1 MAWLVKRNPHEYQG
15 SCVPEYWTVVKK
27 KSVLVISTHHEEGVA
42 DPQASPARGTLW
54 DRDVLAV
61 NRNGNRRSL
70 THRAAA
76 DVRLD
81 VTLLDGHHGK
91 RRRGGQPVGLVVSA
105 GVVTKVAGVAVQE
118 GHGAEAREAG
128 AGQTCNMSIID
139 FFTKKPQHK
148 LLGVQQLKMS
158 ELGVFFISAIK

>member
-1 MAWLVKRNPHEYQG
+1 MACQETSALISGE
-15 SCVPEYWTVVKK
+15 K
-27 KSVLVISTHHEEGVA
+27 KSVLVILTHHEEGVA
-42 DPQASPARGTLW
+42 DPQAAPSRGTLW

-61 NRNGNRRSL
+61 DRNGNRWGL

-81 VTLLDGHHGK
+81 VTLLNGHHGK
-91 RRRGGQPVGLVVSA
+91 RSRGGQPVGLVVSA
-105 GVVTKVAGVAVQE
+105 GVVTEVAGVAVQE

-139 FFTKKPQHK
+139 S
-148 LLGVQQLKMS
+148 L
-158 ELGVFFISAIK
+158 